1 MLYNETSTIMKLKLW
16 INIVTFVAIGIVV
29 IFARHDIALAFQKLQ
44 HLNLLVLVL
53 MIPAQFFAF
62 YAVGRVYYHFFKAT
76 GTPLPMKT
84 LVPAAVE
91 LNFVNHIFPSGG
103 ISGFSYLTV
112 RLKHDNISTAK
123 ATLAQ
128 LVRFT
133 LAFVTFILLLLVA
146 LVLLATEDKVNRFIM
161 LIAAALTFT
170 ILFGTLTVT
179 YVISKESRIREFTQ
193 GLSRALNRVIH
204 LVRRHHPETINL
216 KRTEKTFT
224 ELHEDYVTLRGEFRK
239 MWLVVVWALL
249 ANIAEIALIYVAFV
263 AHGAWIN
270 PGALIIAYAI
280 ATTAGLIAILPG
292 GLGVYEPL
300 MATVLLSAG
309 VPADLA
315 LSATLVSRVVT
326 LVLALGSGYVLYQRT
341 LRRYGDV
348 SPRS

>member
-1 MLYNETSTIMKLKLW
+1 MKVKVWVNAL
-16 INIVTFVAIGIVV
+16 TFVAIIVVV
-29 IFARHDIALAFQKLQ
+29 IFARHDILLALQKMQ
-44 HLNLLVLVL
+44 QLNLLVLAL

-62 YAVGRVYYHFFKAT
+62 YSVGRVYYYFFKVT

-84 LVPAAVE
+84 LVPAAIE

-103 ISGFSYLTV
+103 ISGFSYLTL
-112 RLKHDNISTAK
+112 RLKHDNVSTAK

-133 LAFVTFILLLLVA
+133 MAFATFIVLLLAA
-146 LVLLATEDKVNRFIM
+146 LVMLAAEDRVNRFIM
-161 LIAAALTFT
+161 LIAASLTFT
-170 ILFGTLTVT
+170 ILFSTLIVV
-179 YVISKESRIREFTQ
+179 YVIGKGTRIREFTQ
-193 GLSRALNRVIH
+193 LMSRALNRIIH
-204 LVRRHHPETINL
+204 LVRPRHPETINL
-216 KRTEKTFT
+216 KRTEMTFN
-224 ELHEDYVTLRGEFRK
+224 ELHEDYVLLRRDFRK
-239 MWLVVVWALL
+239 MWPVVGWALV
-249 ANIAEIALIYVAFV
+249 ANAAEIGLVYIAFV

-326 LVLALGSGYVLYQRT
+326 LVLALGTGYVLYQRT
-341 LRRYGDV
+341 LKRYGDIG
-348 SPRS
+348 PRR

>member
-1 MLYNETSTIMKLKLW
+1 MKLKLW
-16 INIVTFVAIGIVV
+16 INIFTFVAIAVV
-29 IFARHDIALAFQKLQ
+29 IVFARHDIVLAFHKMV
-44 HLNLLVLVL
+44 HLNLLVLAL
-53 MIPAQFFAF
+53 MIPVQFLVF
-62 YAVGRVYYHFFKAT
+62 YAIGRVYYYFFKAT

-84 LVPAAVE
+84 LVPAAIE

-103 ISGFSYLTV
+103 ISGFSYLTL

-133 LAFVTFILLLLVA
+133 MAFVTFILLLLLA
-146 LVLLATEDKVNRFIM
+146 LTLLAAEDRVNRFIM
-161 LIAAALTFT
+161 LLAAALTFT
-170 ILFGTLTVT
+170 ILFGTLIVT
-179 YVISKESRIREFTQ
+179 YVIGKGDRIREFTQ
-193 GLSRALNRVIH
+193 ALSRALNRVIH
-204 LVRRHHPETINL
+204 VVRPRHPETINL
-216 KRTEKTFT
+216 KRTEKMFN
-224 ELHEDYVTLRGEFRK
+224 ELHEDYIALRGDFRK
-239 MWLVVVWALL
+239 MWPVVGWALL
-249 ANIAEIALIYVAFV
+249 ANVAEIGLIYVAFV

-280 ATTAGLIAILPG
+280 ATTAGLIAVLPG

-315 LSATLVSRVVT
+315 LSTTLVSRVVT

-348 SPRS
+348 NPRS

>member
-1 MLYNETSTIMKLKLW
+1 MKIKLW
-16 INIVTFVAIGIVV
+16 VNILTFVAIVIVV
-29 IFARHDIALAFQKLQ
+29 IFARHDILLAFQKMQ
-44 HLNLLVLVL
+44 QLNLLVLAL

-62 YAVGRVYYHFFKAT
+62 YAVGRVYYYFFKAT
-76 GTPLPMKT
+76 GSPLPMKT
-84 LVPAAVE
+84 LMPAAIE

-103 ISGFSYLTV
+103 ISGFSYLTL

-123 ATLAQ
+123 STLAQ

-133 LAFVTFILLLLVA
+133 MAFATFIGLLLLA
-146 LVLLATEDKVNRFIM
+146 LVLLAAEDRVNRFIM

-170 ILFGTLTVT
+170 ILFGTMIVV
-179 YVISKESRIREFTQ
+179 YVIGKGTRIREFTQ
-193 GLSRALNRVIH
+193 ATSRALNKIIH
-204 LVRRHHPETINL
+204 IVRPHHPETINL
-216 KRTEKTFT
+216 KRTELMFN
-224 ELHEDYVTLRGEFRK
+224 ELHEDYVLLRQDFRK
-239 MWLVVVWALL
+239 MGPVVGWALL
-249 ANIAEIALIYVAFV
+249 ANVAEIGLIYIAFL
-263 AHGAWIN
+263 AHGSWIN

-326 LVLALGSGYVLYQRT
+326 LVLALGAGYILYQRT
-341 LRRYGDV
+341 LRRYGAV
-348 SPRS
+348 GSRR

>member
-1 MLYNETSTIMKLKLW
+1 MKIKLW
-16 INIVTFVAIGIVV
+16 VNIFTFVAIAVVV
-29 IFARHDIALAFQKLQ
+29 IFARHDILLAFQKMA
-44 HLNLLVLVL
+44 HLNLIILAL

-76 GTPLPMKT
+76 DTPLPMKT
-84 LVPAAVE
+84 LVPAAIE

-103 ISGFSYLTV
+103 ISGFSYLTL

-133 LAFVTFILLLLVA
+133 LAFATFIGLLLVA
-146 LVLLATEDKVNRFIM
+146 LILLAMQDQVNRFIM

-170 ILFGTLTVT
+170 ILFGTLIVV
-179 YVISKESRIREFTQ
+179 YVIGRGDRIREFTQ
-193 GLSRALNRVIH
+193 GLSRALNWVIH
-204 LVRRHHPETINL
+204 LVRPTHPETINL
-216 KRTEKTFT
+216 KRAERTFT
-224 ELHEDYVTLRGEFRK
+224 ELHEDYMLLRRDFRK
-239 MWLVVVWALL
+239 MWPVVGWALL
-249 ANIAEIALIYVAFV
+249 ANVAEIALIYIAFV

-341 LRRYGDV
+341 LRRYADIN
-348 SPRS
+348 PRR

>member
-1 MLYNETSTIMKLKLW
+1 MKIKLW
-16 INIVTFVAIGIVV
+16 INVLTFVAIIVVV
-29 IFARHDIALAFQKLQ
+29 IFARHDILLAFQKMTE
-44 HLNLLVLVL
+44 LNLWVLAL
-53 MIPAQFFAF
+53 MVPAQFFAF
-62 YAVGRVYYHFFKAT
+62 YCVGRVYYHFFKAT
-76 GTPLPMKT
+76 GTPLSLKT

-103 ISGFSYLTV
+103 ISGFSYLTM
-112 RLKHDNISTAK
+112 RLKRDNISTAK

-133 LAFVTFILLLLVA
+133 MAFVTFIGLLLLA
-146 LVLLATEDKVNRFIM
+146 LMMLAAEDRVNRFIM
-161 LIAAALTFT
+161 LLAAALTFT
-170 ILFGTLTVT
+170 ILFGTLIVT
-179 YVISKESRIREFTQ
+179 YVIGRGDRIREFTQ
-193 GLSRALNRVIH
+193 ALSRALNRVIH
-204 LVRRHHPETINL
+204 IVRPHHPETINL
-216 KRTEKTFT
+216 KRTEKMFN
-224 ELHEDYVTLRGEFRK
+224 ELHEDYVLLRRDFRK
-239 MWLVVVWALL
+239 MGLVVLWALL
-249 ANIAEIALIYVAFV
+249 ANVAEIALIYIAFV
-263 AHGAWIN
+263 AHGSWIN

-341 LRRYGDV
+341 LRQHGAITPQ
-348 SPRS
+348 S

>member
-1 MLYNETSTIMKLKLW
+1 MKLKLW
-16 INIVTFVAIGIVV
+16 INVLTFVAIVVV
-29 IFARHDIALAFQKLQ
+29 IVFARHDIVLAFHKLE
-44 HLNLLVLVL
+44 HLNLLVLAL

-62 YAVGRVYYHFFKAT
+62 YAVGRVYYHFFRAT

-84 LVPAAVE
+84 LVPAAIE

-103 ISGFSYLTV
+103 ISGFSYLTM

-133 LAFVTFILLLLVA
+133 MAFVTFIALLLLA
-146 LVLLATEDKVNRFIM
+146 LAMLAAEDRVNRFIM
-161 LIAAALTFT
+161 LLAAALTFT
-170 ILFGTLTVT
+170 ILFATLIVT
-179 YVISKESRIREFTQ
+179 YVIGKGDRIREFTQ
-193 GLSRALNRVIH
+193 ALSRALNRVIH
-204 LVRRHHPETINL
+204 IVRPHHPETINL
-216 KRTEKTFT
+216 KRTEQTFN
-224 ELHEDYVTLRGEFRK
+224 ELHEDYVLLRRDFRK
-239 MWLVVVWALL
+239 MWPVVGWALL
-249 ANIAEIALIYVAFV
+249 ANVAEIGLIYIAFL
-263 AHGAWIN
+263 AHGSWIN

-315 LSATLVSRVVT
+315 LSTTLVSRVVT

-348 SPRS
+348 NPRS

>member
-1 MLYNETSTIMKLKLW
+1 MKIKLW
-16 INIVTFVAIGIVV
+16 INIFTFVAITVVV
-29 IFARHDIALAFQKLQ
+29 IFARHDIVLAFQKMQ
-44 HLNLLVLVL
+44 QLNLLVLAL

-62 YAVGRVYYHFFKAT
+62 FAVGRVYYHFFKAT
-76 GTPLPMKT
+76 GSPLPMKT
-84 LVPAAVE
+84 LMPAAIE

-103 ISGFSYLTV
+103 ISGFSYLTL
-112 RLKHDNISTAK
+112 RLKHEGVSTAK
-123 ATLAQ
+123 STLAQ

-133 LAFVTFILLLLVA
+133 MAFVTFIGLLLLA
-146 LVLLATEDKVNRFIM
+146 LVMLAAEDRVNRFIM

-170 ILFGTLTVT
+170 ILFLTMIMV
-179 YVISKESRIREFTQ
+179 YVIGKGTRIREFTQ
-193 GLSRALNRVIH
+193 VMSRALNKIIQI
-204 LVRRHHPETINL
+204 VRPRHPETINL
-216 KRTEKTFT
+216 KRTEQMFT
-224 ELHEDYVTLRGEFRK
+224 ELHEDYVLLRRDFRK
-239 MWLVVVWALL
+239 MWPVVGWALV
-249 ANIAEIALIYVAFV
+249 ANAAEIGLVYIAFL

-341 LRRYGDV
+341 LRRYGAVD
-348 SPRS
+348 PRG